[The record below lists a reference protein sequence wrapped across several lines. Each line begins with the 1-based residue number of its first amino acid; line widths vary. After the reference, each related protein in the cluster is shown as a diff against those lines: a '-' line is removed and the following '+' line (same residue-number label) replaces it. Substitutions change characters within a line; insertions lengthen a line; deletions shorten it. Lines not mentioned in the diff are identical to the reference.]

1 MQDMGAISTAVPSGE
16 WERQRGGESRMGSSY
31 PTPLKRRM
39 PSVFL
44 EIPSHKEF
52 CSSSSEISPLSSWG
66 ALGGSRQPSH
76 WWECSC
82 GITFQLQGKQ

>member
-44 EIPSHKEF
+44 EIQFFFKSLIELLFFLHLNILL
-52 CSSSSEISPLSSWG
+52 CQNILHMSVCI
-66 ALGGSRQPSH
+66 AQ
-76 WWECSC
+76 
-82 GITFQLQGKQ
+82 